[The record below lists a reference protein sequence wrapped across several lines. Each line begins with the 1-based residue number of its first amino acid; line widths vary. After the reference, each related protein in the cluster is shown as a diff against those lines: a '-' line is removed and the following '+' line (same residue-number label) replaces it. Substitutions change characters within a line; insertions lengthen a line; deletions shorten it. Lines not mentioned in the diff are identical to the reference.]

1 MWDKLT
7 VGQFISL
14 YDIETNSNLNI
25 IEKQQKMLSIVEGND
40 EEFYDDF
47 KYKDLIHTYGE
58 KLAFFDDIPETKPV
72 DYLQVGD
79 NRYKFC
85 YELQE
90 ITAGQYIDILS
101 FSGEIMQ
108 INKIA
113 ACFFLP
119 MQGDKY
125 QGYGVVPHDVIADDL
140 LEANFLEVYSCML
153 FFCQLFSELI
163 SNTIIYSM
171 LNQDLAEKVV
181 DLWKGGG
188 GYLALSRWQTSK
200 ISQSMQP
207 MISG

>member
-14 YDIETNSNLNI
+14 YDIESNSNLNI
-25 IEKQQKMLSIVEGND
+25 IEKQQKMLAIVEGKD
-40 EEFYDDF
+40 EEYYDDF
-47 KYKDLIHTYGE
+47 KYRDLMHEYAE
-58 KLAFFDDIPETKPV
+58 KLSFFDNIPETKPV
-72 DYLQVGD
+72 DYLQVGE

-85 YELQE
+85 YELHE
-90 ITAGQYIDILS
+90 ITAGQYIDILA

-125 QGYGVVPHDVIADDL
+125 QGYGVVPHDMVADDL
-140 LEANFLEVYSCML
+140 LGAKFIEVYSCML

-163 SNTIIYSM
+163 ATTITFSM
-171 LNQDLAEKVV
+171 ENKKMAQNLV
-181 DLWKGGG
+181 DLWQGGG
-188 GYLALSRWQTSK
+188 GYLALSRSQTSK
-200 ISQSMQP
+200 TSQSMQP
-207 MISG
+207 MN

>member
-14 YDIETNSNLNI
+14 YDIEANSNLNI
-25 IEKQQKMLSIVEGND
+25 IEKQQKMLAIVEGKD
-40 EEFYDDF
+40 EEYYDDF
-47 KYKDLIHTYGE
+47 KYRDLMHEYAE
-58 KLAFFDDIPETKPV
+58 KLSFFDNIPDTKPV

-85 YELQE
+85 FELHE
-90 ITAGQYIDILS
+90 ITAGQYIDILA

-125 QGYGVVPHDVIADDL
+125 QGYGVVPHDMVADDL
-140 LEANFLEVYSCML
+140 LGAKFIEVYSCML

-163 SNTIIYSM
+163 ATTITFSM
-171 LNQDLAEKVV
+171 ENKKMAQNLV
-181 DLWKGGG
+181 DLWQGGG
-188 GYLALSRWQTSK
+188 GYLALSRSQTSK
-200 ISQSMQP
+200 TSQSMQP
-207 MISG
+207 MNSG

>member
-47 KYKDLIHTYGE
+47 KYRDLLHEYAE
-58 KLAFFDDIPETKPV
+58 KLSFFDNIPEIKPV

-85 YELQE
+85 FELHE

-125 QGYGVVPHDVIADDL
+125 QGYGVVPHDVVADDL
-140 LEANFLEVYSCML
+140 LGANFLEVYSCML

-163 SNTIIYSM
+163 SNTITYSM

-188 GYLALSRWQTSK
+188 GYLALSRLQTSK